1 MVDVVKSPVEQLY
14 DHALSLMDSSD
25 GEYYHRVS
33 DPRWGAVQWSADLE
47 VTGFVEYLDSVVL
60 RDRRSFGAG
69 KCEPVCKQHSQ
80 LLCCLEMAMALE
92 HGEVDP
98 FFEALKSLVKLDEAR
113 VDLVRG
119 IRRVKP
125 CEFSDLSVL
134 GSELA
139 GYVEAVS
146 DSAELIMLLKC
157 RFDTAGSPMTWLIEQ
172 SFVSMARS
180 LAEYYD
186 QLSALSGSKQ
196 VDGGESAVVSEPVE

>member
-25 GEYYHRVS
+25 GEYYRRVS
-33 DPRWGAVQWSADLE
+33 NPLWGAVQWSASPD
-47 VTGFVEYLDSVVL
+47 VIGFVEYLDSVVL
-60 RDRRSFGAG
+60 RDRRSFGAS
-69 KCEPVCKQHSQ
+69 KCEPVCRQHSR

-92 HGEVDP
+92 PGEADS
-98 FFEALKSLVKLDEAR
+98 FFEALRSLVKLDEAR

-119 IRRVKP
+119 IRRVEP
-125 CEFSDLSVL
+125 REFSDLSVL

-139 GYVEAVS
+139 RYVEAVS
-146 DSAELIMLLKC
+146 DSAALIMLLKC
-157 RFDTAGSPMTWLIEQ
+157 RFDTADSPMTWLIEQ
-172 SFVSMARS
+172 SFASMARS

-186 QLSALSGSKQ
+186 RLSGLSGSKQ

>member
-1 MVDVVKSPVEQLY
+1 MVDVVKSPVERLY
-14 DHALSLMDSSD
+14 DHAVSLMDSSD
-25 GEYYHRVS
+25 GEYYRRVS
-33 DPRWGAVQWSADLE
+33 DPLWGAVQWSAGPE

-60 RDRRSFGAG
+60 RDRRSFGAS
-69 KCEPVCKQHSQ
+69 KCEPVCRQHRQ

-92 HGEVDP
+92 PGEADS
-98 FFEALKSLVKLDEAR
+98 FFEALKSLVKLEEAR
-113 VDLVRG
+113 VALVRG
-119 IRRVKP
+119 IRRVEP

-146 DSAELIMLLKC
+146 DSAALIMLLKC

-186 QLSALSGSKQ
+186 RLSGLSGAEQ
-196 VDGGESAVVSEPVE
+196 VDGGEPVE

>member
-14 DHALSLMDSSD
+14 DHALGLMDSSD
-25 GEYYHRVS
+25 GEYYRRVS
-33 DPRWGAVQWSADLE
+33 NPLWGAVQWSASPE

-60 RDRRSFGAG
+60 RDRRSFGAS

-92 HGEVDP
+92 SGEADS

-119 IRRVKP
+119 IRRVEP
-125 CEFSDLSVL
+125 REFSDLSVL

-139 GYVEAVS
+139 RYVEAVS
-146 DSAELIMLLKC
+146 DSAALIMLLKC
-157 RFDTAGSPMTWLIEQ
+157 RFDTADSPMTWLIEQ
-172 SFVSMARS
+172 SFASMARS

-186 QLSALSGSKQ
+186 RLSGLSGSKQ
-196 VDGGESAVVSEPVE
+196 VDGGGSAVVSEPVE

>member
-25 GEYYHRVS
+25 DEYYRRVS
-33 DPRWGAVQWSADLE
+33 NPLWGAVQWLASPE

-60 RDRRSFGAG
+60 RDRRSFGAS
-69 KCEPVCKQHSQ
+69 KCEPVCRQHSR

-92 HGEVDP
+92 PGEADS

-119 IRRVKP
+119 IRRVEP
-125 CEFSDLSVL
+125 REFSDLSVL

-139 GYVEAVS
+139 RYVGAVS
-146 DSAELIMLLKC
+146 DSAALIMLLKC
-157 RFDTAGSPMTWLIEQ
+157 RFDTADSPMTWLIEQ
-172 SFVSMARS
+172 SFASMARS

-186 QLSALSGSKQ
+186 QLSGLSGSKQ